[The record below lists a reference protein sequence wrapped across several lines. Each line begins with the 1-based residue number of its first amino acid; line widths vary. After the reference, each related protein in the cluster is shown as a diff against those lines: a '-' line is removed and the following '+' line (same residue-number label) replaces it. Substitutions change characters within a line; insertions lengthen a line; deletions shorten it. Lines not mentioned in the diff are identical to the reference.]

1 MPRVVVH
8 AAPRCKP
15 APDAGLM
22 KDKTPVALL
31 TGFLGSGKTT
41 LLSRV
46 LAQGGFADTAVIINE
61 FGEISIDH
69 LVVADL
75 TENIIELRDGC
86 LCCTIRGDLVMT
98 LRDLNRRR
106 YLREIPYFRRVIVE
120 TTGLADPI
128 PLVHTLIT
136 NQALMTA
143 YQLDAVV
150 CVVDA
155 EHGLATLAAH
165 DTAQDQVAL
174 ADVLVVSKVDIA
186 PPASVAALCERIASI
201 NGGAEIVEVANGE
214 VDAGHLFGRCLFQPA
229 ARDEALSHWLHC
241 EHAHHDHGARYG
253 AHQIRHTEPLS
264 LAGTGVF
271 LNRVVN
277 EMKDN
282 LLRIKG
288 IAAFRTKGGQPAVFH
303 AVQNKFYP
311 IQWLAGWPD
320 SDHTSRFVFIGR
332 ELDTQRIDEL
342 FASLC
347 V

>member
-1 MPRVVVH
+1 
-8 AAPRCKP
+8 
-15 APDAGLM
+15 M
-22 KDKTPVALL
+22 KGKTPVALL

-106 YLREIPYFRRVIVE
+106 YLQEIPPFRRVIVE

-128 PLVHTLIT
+128 PLVHTLMT
-136 NQALMTA
+136 NQPLMTA
-143 YQLDAVV
+143 YRLDAVV

-155 EHGLATLAAH
+155 EHGLTTLATH

-174 ADVLVVSKVDIA
+174 ADILVVSKVDIA
-186 PPASVAALCERIASI
+186 ARAAVEALRERVATI
-201 NGGAEIVEVANGE
+201 NAGAEIVEVANGE
-214 VDAGHLFGRCLFQPA
+214 VDAAHVFGRCLFQPE
-229 ARDEALSHWLHC
+229 ARDEALTQWLHC
-241 EHAHHDHGARYG
+241 DHVHHDHGARYG
-253 AHQIRHTEPLS
+253 AHEIRHAEPLS

-282 LLRIKG
+282 ILRIKG
-288 IAAFRTKGGQPAVFH
+288 IAAFRGKDGRPAVLH

-311 IQWLAGWPD
+311 INWLAGWPD
-320 SDHTSRFVFIGR
+320 TDHTSRFVFIGR
-332 ELDTQRIDEL
+332 ELDTRRIDEL